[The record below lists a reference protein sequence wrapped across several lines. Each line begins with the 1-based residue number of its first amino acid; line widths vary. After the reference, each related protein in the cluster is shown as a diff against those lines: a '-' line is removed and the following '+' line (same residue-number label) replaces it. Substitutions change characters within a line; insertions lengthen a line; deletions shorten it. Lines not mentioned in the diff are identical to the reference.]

1 MSIAI
6 LGAGILVTCIAL
18 ELADRGHRLTVF
30 ERSAEPLSEASLYNE
45 GKLHLGFVYAADP
58 SFRTAERMLR
68 GAARLW
74 TFSDA
79 GFRTPRCAPCP
90 HAHLTTLSIATR
102 PREELIVLWAEQAVA
117 CARIALDHVG
127 DPPDREVVL
136 AAALLRVAGICNSRG
151 YATPTEPLEI
161 AAATAIFCDAL
172 GDASSLR
179 DVQSVLAHPNAR
191 PLRDAIAG
199 NVSPSSLAPRIR
211 SLTGSSAWRL
221 PAGWS
226 NLQCRP
232 TIATEHAPKQLL
244 TRKPVHLSSP

>member
-1 MSIAI
+1 MPN
-6 LGAGILVTCIAL
+6 
-18 ELADRGHRLTVF
+18 
-30 ERSAEPLSEASLYNE
+30 RSRRRAFTTKASCTW
-45 GKLHLGFVYAADP
+45 G
-58 SFRTAERMLR
+58 SSTRRTLPFGRRRECS
-68 GAARLW
+68 AARRGLW

-90 HAHLTTLSIATR
+90 HAHSTTLSIATR
-102 PREELIVLWAEQAVA
+102 PREELIVLWAEQAAA

-127 DPPDREVVL
+127 DPRDREVVL
-136 AAALLRVAGICNSRG
+136 AAALLRVAGIGNSRG

-179 DVQSVLAHPNAR
+179 DVQRVLAYPNAR

-211 SLTGSSAWRL
+211 RGLGNILASMMRS
-221 PAGWS
+221 
-226 NLQCRP
+226 
-232 TIATEHAPKQLL
+232 
-244 TRKPVHLSSP
+244 